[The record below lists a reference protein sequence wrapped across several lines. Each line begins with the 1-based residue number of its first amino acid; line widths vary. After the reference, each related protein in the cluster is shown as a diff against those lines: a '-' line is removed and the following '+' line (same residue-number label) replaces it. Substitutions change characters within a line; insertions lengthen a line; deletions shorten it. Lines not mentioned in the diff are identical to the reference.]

1 MFSPVTPRA
10 KSLNKN
16 TAVSPT
22 SSGVVAR
29 RSGARSSIS
38 FKIEL
43 KSPTPFADN
52 VRIGPCRNSVN
63 ANTMLS

>member
-10 KSLNKN
+10 KSLNRN

-22 SSGVVAR
+22 SSCVVVR

-38 FKIEL
+38 LKIEL

-52 VRIGPCRNSVN
+52 VRIG
-63 ANTMLS
+63 MQK